1 MERSEKTGIIQAMD
15 TKQKLDQALKDALR
29 SGNEPMKRTVRLVR
43 SSIKLDEVS
52 RGRELDEAEV
62 IAVIQKEI
70 KIHQESLEEA
80 RKGNRADLVKDNE
93 TDIEI
98 LEDFLP
104 KQLTDEELQE
114 MASAAVAE
122 VGANSMSDMGKVM
135 KALLPQIQGRAAND
149 RVSLAVRKVL
159 NS

>member
-1 MERSEKTGIIQAMD
+1 MD

-29 SGNEPMKRTVRLVR
+29 SGNQPLKRVIRLAR
-43 SSIKLDEVS
+43 SSIKLEEINRS
-52 RGRELDEAEV
+52 HELDEAEV
-62 IAVIQKEI
+62 IAIIQKEI
-70 KIHQESLEEA
+70 KIHQESIEEA
-80 RKGNRADLVKDNE
+80 RKGSRQDLVEENE
-93 TDIEI
+93 TEIKI

-114 MASAAVAE
+114 MASATVAE
-122 VGANSMSDMGKVM
+122 VGANSMTDMGKVM

-159 NS
+159 SS